1 MRQGPEC
8 ALLPFL
14 ILAGGHRGPNRLSS
28 SPLCNAPIA
37 KWAGLGRNDKGLS
50 VVSRMAYKG
59 WTFAVRP
66 NCGRGRF
73 RIPDLVGC
81 QAKVGR

>member
-1 MRQGPEC
+1 MCIASILDIGWGPS
-8 ALLPFL
+8 
-14 ILAGGHRGPNRLSS
+14 GPKSS
-28 SPLCNAPIA
+28 VVLPLCNAPIA